1 MRFLKNE
8 SLRLI
13 ISMRQLF
20 NWIAKI
26 FLLTAM
32 VSFAHANE
40 INFSNVSLTPLEK
53 SWALNADVQLELS
66 PALEQLVNKGVTL
79 HFVTEFQLTKKRWYW
94 FDNKIADVQRVS
106 KISYQAL
113 TNQYRVTLGTFSLT
127 AATLKQALAAVK
139 TIDTWVVVDATAVEL
154 NQAYQASVRLRLD
167 TNQLA
172 KPFQVNAINSKS
184 WNLQSDWHRFEFV
197 PLAQAQK
204 MPVPATPVAPITE
217 ETNTPT
223 VPQAT
228 GVQQ

>member
-1 MRFLKNE
+1 MDFFMRFLKNE
-8 SLRLI
+8 SLRLK

-26 FLLTAM
+26 FLLATM

-40 INFSNVSLTPLEK
+40 IHFKNVSLTPLEK

-66 PALEQLVNKGVTL
+66 PALEQLVKKGVTL

-94 FDNKIADVQRVS
+94 LDNKIVDVQRVS

-127 AATLKQALAAVK
+127 AATLKQALAAVR
-139 TIDTWVVVDATAVEL
+139 TIEDWVVIDPTAVEL
-154 NQAYQASVRLRLD
+154 KQPYQAAVRIRLD

-184 WNLQSDWHRFEFV
+184 WNLQSDWYRFDFV
-197 PLAQAQK
+197 PVLQ
-204 MPVPATPVAPITE
+204 API
-217 ETNTPT
+217 PQPA
-223 VPQAT
+223 PQAT
-228 GVQQ
+228 GAQP

>member
-1 MRFLKNE
+1 MRG
-8 SLRLI
+8 
-13 ISMRQLF
+13 LF

-26 FLLTAM
+26 FFLTAT

-66 PALEQLVNKGVTL
+66 PALEQLVKKGVTL

-94 FDNKIADVQRVS
+94 LDAKVVDVQRVS

-139 TIDTWVVVDATAVEL
+139 TIEDWVVIDPAAIESKQT
-154 NQAYQASVRLRLD
+154 YQAALRLRLD

-184 WNLQSDWHRFEFV
+184 WNLQSDWYRFQFV
-197 PLAQAQK
+197 PTAQA
-204 MPVPATPVAPITE
+204 PAPAAQAKPQ
-217 ETNTPT
+217 TN
-223 VPQAT
+223 PQLT
-228 GVQQ
+228 GAQP

>member
-8 SLRLI
+8 SFRLK

-26 FLLTAM
+26 FFLTVM
-32 VSFAHANE
+32 VNFVHASE
-40 INFSNVSLTPLEK
+40 IHFKNVSLTPLEK

-66 PALEQLVNKGVTL
+66 PALEQLVKKGVTL

-94 FDNKIADVQRVS
+94 LDGKVVDVQRVS

-139 TIDTWVVVDATAVEL
+139 TIEDWVVVDPTAIESK
-154 NQAYQASVRLRLD
+154 QTYQAALRLRLD

-184 WNLQSDWHRFEFV
+184 WNLQSDWYRFEFA
-197 PLAQAQK
+197 PTAQAPTAQAPKAQAQK
-204 MPVPATPVAPITE
+204 
-217 ETNTPT
+217 
-223 VPQAT
+223 PQINPSSA
-228 GVQQ
+228 GAQP

>member
-8 SLRLI
+8 SLRLK

-26 FLLTAM
+26 FLLATM

-40 INFSNVSLTPLEK
+40 IHFKNVSLTPLEK

-94 FDNKIADVQRVS
+94 LDNKIVDVQRVS

-127 AATLKQALAAVK
+127 AATLKQALAAVR
-139 TIDTWVVVDATAVEL
+139 TIEDWVVIDPTAVEL
-154 NQAYQASVRLRLD
+154 KQPYQAAVRIRLD

-184 WNLQSDWHRFEFV
+184 WNLQSDWYRFDFV
-197 PLAQAQK
+197 PVLQAPTPQ
-204 MPVPATPVAPITE
+204 PA
-217 ETNTPT
+217 
-223 VPQAT
+223 PQAT
-228 GVQQ
+228 GAQP

>member
-8 SLRLI
+8 SLRLK

-94 FDNKIADVQRVS
+94 LDNKIVDVQRVS

-127 AATLKQALAAVK
+127 AATLKQALAAVR
-139 TIDTWVVVDATAVEL
+139 TIEDWMVIDATAVEL
-154 NQAYQASVRLRLD
+154 KQSYQASVRLRLD

-184 WNLQSDWHRFEFV
+184 WNLQSDWYRFDFV
-197 PLAQAQK
+197 PMAQ
-204 MPVPATPVAPITE
+204 VPAIQV
-217 ETNTPT
+217 PT
-223 VPQAT
+223 AQPAAQPSGA
-228 GVQQ
+228 QP